1 MQLKRLEAYGFKS
14 FADKIVI
21 EFDAGVTAIVG
32 PNGSGKSNITD
43 AIRWVL
49 GEQNV
54 RNLRAA
60 KSEDIIF
67 SGTATRK
74 KLGVAEV
81 SLVFDN
87 TDGTLPVDFAEVV
100 VTRRLYRSGES
111 EVFLNRSRCRIKDIY
126 QLFADTGIGHEGMSV
141 IGQNRIDDILNSRP
155 EERRAFFEETA
166 GITKYKARKRE
177 TLKKLDDTEKNLVR
191 VSDIQQEIEGQL
203 GPLAANAEQTRTY
216 QALEREYKT
225 YHLTS
230 LHQRHDALTGKRA
243 AAEAEQKGA
252 EDEKTAAEAA
262 QAAAEAEKERV
273 QAGIVA
279 IEQSMQRE
287 GEKHAELQ
295 KQVDAV
301 TAELATLRERTE
313 NSAVVRERLDA
324 RKAALTQELVRAA
337 GDIGRLTEAVADGK
351 KAVASADEQMEA
363 ERKKLV
369 ALKAQAS
376 DAHKAA
382 AETDAEIAKL
392 QSSLTEQQ
400 QAIAVLEKDIELG
413 GAGQAERER
422 ALAAAQEKL
431 DALAS
436 EKEKLA
442 TDFAEKT
449 KERDAG
455 KAAAQKNAQ
464 TMQAARQVLSAA
476 RTAHETAMREAKRT
490 ADKLQILRHMQQSYE
505 GFGRAVRA
513 VLKAQTLWRSGIAGA
528 VAELLTV
535 PEKYVTA
542 LDVALAGSQQ
552 HIVTEDAATAKAAI
566 GYLKAQRLGR
576 ATFLPLSTIQ
586 VRQPANAD
594 SVRRMQGVVGWGNEL
609 VKTQERFRRVADYL
623 LARTLIVDTLDH
635 ALAIAKSTGYRL
647 RIVTVDGELLSPGG
661 SMTGGSRG
669 HKEGSFLGRQ
679 GEIAA
684 LEAAQQAAEADA
696 AAKQQAAD
704 EARDAFEDCR
714 EKADELT
721 EQLQALDV
729 AIAGLRVARAK
740 ADEAHKEQ
748 ASALATQRAQQKTA
762 EASFAETQR
771 RRSEARE
778 AARTLE
784 EKLQAVQ
791 KTRAE
796 QQENIDDL
804 LEDADDLET
813 LLHDRETKLAV
824 RRVQAERDAELLQS
838 KKEEKRKREQEL
850 ADVERETREQEELQR
865 TSADRLVALEETE
878 GRLAEQQMDLKSAHD
893 RLYAEKMEQMAVAQ
907 DIDKR
912 IKKQAREAARLL
924 EKLHAAELAVSKAQ
938 FAIDECAETML
949 SDYGLT
955 PERAAEE
962 AIDVAPEDLAP
973 RMKELD
979 AKMKALGPINPNAIT
994 EYEELKKRHDF
1005 LETQTNDLRE
1015 ARANLETL
1023 LTEMDA
1029 TMTKQFGEAF
1039 QKIQAYFQES
1049 FTKLFG
1055 GGEATLKLL
1064 DANDM
1069 LNTGIDILVTLP
1081 KKKRQNLSALSGGER
1096 ALTVIALL
1104 FACLHY
1110 KPSPFS
1116 VLDEI
1121 DAPLDEANVVRFG
1134 HYLKELADR
1143 TQFIVVT
1150 HRKGTM
1156 ENTDVLY
1163 GVTTEDAGVSKI
1175 LSVKLSDYID
1185 PEQQGA

>member
-67 SGTATRK
+67 AGSATRK
-74 KLGVAEV
+74 RLGVAEC

-87 TDGTLPVDFAEVV
+87 TDGTLPVAFTEVV

-111 EVFLNRSRCRIKDIY
+111 EVFLNHSRCRIKDIY

-191 VSDIQQEIEGQL
+191 VADIQQEIATQL
-203 GPLAANAEQTRTY
+203 GPLAESAEQTRTY

-230 LHQRHDALTGKRA
+230 LSQRYAKLTGERSQ
-243 AAEAEQKGA
+243 AEATRKQA
-252 EDEKTAAEAA
+252 EDEKTAAAAA
-262 QAAAEAEKERV
+262 QAAAEAEKERA
-273 QAGIVA
+273 QADIVA
-279 IEQSMQRE
+279 IEQTMQQA
-287 GEKHAELQ
+287 GAAHAELQ

-313 NSAVVRERLDA
+313 NSAATRGRLAA
-324 RKAALTQELVRAA
+324 RKSALTQELVRAA
-337 GDIGRLTEAVADGK
+337 SAIGQLTEAVAAGK
-351 KAVASADEQMEA
+351 KAVATADEQLET
-363 ERKKLV
+363 ERKKLIE
-369 ALKAQAS
+369 LKQEVS
-376 DAHKAA
+376 DANEAA
-382 AETDAEIAKL
+382 AQTDATVAKL
-392 QSSLTEQQ
+392 QAELTQQQ

-413 GAGQAERER
+413 STSKAEREQT
-422 ALAAAQEKL
+422 LQLAQEKL
-431 DALAS
+431 QALA
-436 EKEKLA
+436 EEQETLGKKLA
-442 TDFAEKT
+442 DAEAD
-449 KERDAG
+449 RD
-455 KAAAQKNAQ
+455 KQTAAARANSGKMQ
-464 TMQAARQVLSAA
+464 TLRQTLAEA
-476 RTAHETAMREAKRT
+476 RTAQEAAAREAKRL

-513 VLKAQTLWRSGIAGA
+513 VLKSQAPWRKGIAGA

-552 HIVTEDAATAKAAI
+552 HIVTEDAETAKAAI
-566 GYLKAQRLGR
+566 GYLKAQRQGR

-586 VRQPANAD
+586 VRMPANAEN
-594 SVRRMQGVVGWGNEL
+594 VRRMNGVIGWANEL
-609 VKTQERFRRVADYL
+609 VETAAKYRRIADHL

-684 LEAAQQAAEADA
+684 LEKEQKTAEATA
-696 AAKQQAAD
+696 AAKQQDADAAR
-704 EARDAFEDCR
+704 EAFEDCR
-714 EKADELT
+714 ETADELT
-721 EQLQALDV
+721 ERLQALDV
-729 AIAGLRVARAK
+729 TLAGLRVAFGK
-740 ADEAHKEQ
+740 SKEAHKEQ
-748 ASALATQRAQQKTA
+748 AAALAEQQAAQRTA
-762 EASFAETQR
+762 EASFAATQK

-784 EKLQAVQ
+784 ESLQKVERQ
-791 KTRAE
+791 RADE
-796 QQENIDDL
+796 QETIDDL
-804 LEDADDLET
+804 LEDANDLEL
-813 LLHDRETKLAV
+813 LLHDREMKLAV
-824 RRVQAERDAELLQS
+824 QRVQVDRDAELLTA
-838 KKEEKRKREQEL
+838 KRAEKQTREQEL
-850 ADVERETREQEELQR
+850 AGVERETKEQETLER
-865 TSADRLVALEETE
+865 TSADRLVTLEEQE
-878 GRLAEQQMDLKSAHD
+878 GRLAEQQADQKAAQD
-893 RLYAEKMEQMAVAQ
+893 RLYADKMEKMAAAQ
-907 DIDKR
+907 GIEKQ
-912 IKKQAREAARLL
+912 IKKQARETARLL
-924 EKLHAAELAVSKAQ
+924 EKLHTAELAVSKAE
-938 FAIDECAETML
+938 FSLDDCAETML

-962 AIDVAPEDLAP
+962 ALDVAPEALAP

-979 AKMKALGPINPNAIT
+979 ARMKALGPVNPNAIA

-1005 LETQTNDLRE
+1005 LDTQTKDLMD

-1023 LTEMDA
+1023 LSEMDA
-1029 TMTKQFGEAF
+1029 TMTKQFSEAF

-1055 GGEATLKLL
+1055 GGEATLRLL

-1110 KPSPFS
+1110 KPSPFA

-1134 HYLKELADR
+1134 KYLRDLAGR

-1156 ENTDVLY
+1156 ENVDVLY

-1175 LSVKLSDYID
+1175 LSVKLSDYIE

>member
-67 SGTATRK
+67 AGSATRK

-87 TDGTLPVDFAEVV
+87 ADGTLPVAFAEVV

-126 QLFADTGIGHEGMSV
+126 QLFSDTGIGHEGMSV
-141 IGQNRIDDILNSRP
+141 IGQNRVDDILNSRP
-155 EERRAFFEETA
+155 EERRTFFEETA

-191 VSDIQQEIEGQL
+191 VSDIQQEIETQL
-203 GPLAANAEQTRTY
+203 GPLAASAEQTRAY
-216 QALEREYKT
+216 QTFESEYKT

-230 LHQRHDALTGKRA
+230 LAQRHDALTGKRA
-243 AAEAEQKGA
+243 KAEEERKAAEDA
-252 EDEKTAAEAA
+252 KTAADAA
-262 QAAAEAEKERV
+262 QNAAEAEKERV
-273 QAGIVA
+273 QADIVA

-287 GEKHAELQ
+287 GEKQAALQ

-313 NSAVVRERLDA
+313 NSAATRQRLDA
-324 RKAALTQELVRAA
+324 RKASLTQELVRAA
-337 GDIGRLTEAVADGK
+337 GEIGRLTEAVTAGK
-351 KAVASADEQMEA
+351 KTIAEA
-363 ERKKLV
+363 EENIERERKKLDEI
-369 ALKAQAS
+369 KAQVR
-376 DAHKAA
+376 DARKT
-382 AETDAEIAKL
+382 AEQTDAKL
-392 QSSLTEQQ
+392 SQQQSSLTETQ

-413 GAGQAERER
+413 GAGQAEREK
-422 ALAAAQEKL
+422 ALTAAQEKL
-431 DALAS
+431 AAVGREKAALTG
-436 EKEKLA
+436 K
-442 TDFAEKT
+442 FAAKQ
-449 KERDAG
+449 KERDTEASAAREN
-455 KAAAQKNAQ
+455 AAA
-464 TMQAARQVLSAA
+464 MQQARQALSAA
-476 RTAHETAMREAKRT
+476 RTAQETAVREAKRT

-513 VLKAQTLWRSGIAGA
+513 VLKSQAPWRKGIAGA

-535 PEKYVTA
+535 PEAYVTA

-552 HIVTEDAATAKAAI
+552 HIVTKDAATAKAAI

-586 VRQPANAD
+586 VRQPANAAAM
-594 SVRRMQGVVGWGNEL
+594 RQKTGVVGWANEL
-609 VKTQERFRRVADYL
+609 VETSDTYRRVADHL

-635 ALAIAKSTGYRL
+635 ALAIAKEAGYRL
-647 RIVTVDGELLSPGG
+647 RIVTLDGELLSPGG
-661 SMTGGSRG
+661 SMTGGSRV

-684 LEAAQQAAEADA
+684 LEAAHKTAEAETAEKQTAVEA
-696 AAKQQAAD
+696 AQSTY
-704 EARDAFEDCR
+704 EACRD
-714 EKADELT
+714 KADTIT
-721 EQLQALDV
+721 ETVQQLDV
-729 AIAGLRVARAK
+729 AIAGLRVAMTK
-740 ADEAHKEQ
+740 AEEAQKEQ
-748 ASALATQRAQQKTA
+748 TAALEAQRAQQQTA
-762 EASFAETQR
+762 EASFAETQK

-778 AARTLE
+778 AARTME
-784 EKLQAVQ
+784 ETITALQKQ
-791 KTRAE
+791 RDE

-804 LEDADDLET
+804 TEDADDLEA
-813 LLHDRETKLAV
+813 LVHDREMKLAV
-824 RRVQAERDAELLQS
+824 ERVQAERDADLLS
-838 KKEEKRKREQEL
+838 AKKAEKQKREQEL
-850 ADVERETREQEELQR
+850 TDVERETKEQETLQQ
-865 TSADRLVALEETE
+865 TSADRLGKLEEEE
-878 GRLAEQQMDLKSAHD
+878 GRLAEQQMDQKSSHD
-893 RLYAEKMEQMAVAQ
+893 RLYAEKMDKMAASQ
-907 DIDKR
+907 DIEKR
-912 IKKQAREAARLL
+912 IKKQARETARLL
-924 EKLHAAELAVSKAQ
+924 EKLHAAELVVSKTQ
-938 FAIDECAETML
+938 FAIDDCEETLL

-955 PERAAEE
+955 PQRAAEE
-962 AIDVAPEDLAP
+962 ALDVAPEMLAP
-973 RMKELD
+973 HMKELE
-979 AKMKALGPINPNAIT
+979 AKMKALGPVNPNAIT

-1005 LETQTNDLRE
+1005 LDTQTNDLRA
-1015 ARANLETL
+1015 ARENLEKL
-1023 LTEMDA
+1023 LADMDA
-1029 TMTKQFGEAF
+1029 TMTKQFSEAF
-1039 QKIQAYFQES
+1039 QQIQRFFQES

-1055 GGEATLKLL
+1055 GGQAELRLL

-1110 KPSPFS
+1110 KPSPFA

-1134 HYLKELADR
+1134 RYLRELADR

-1156 ENTDVLY
+1156 ENVDVLY

-1185 PEQQGA
+1185 V

>member
-313 NSAVVRERLDA
+313 NSTAVRERLDA

-337 GDIGRLTEAVADGK
+337 GDIGRLTESVADGK
-351 KAVASADEQMEA
+351 KAIAAADEQMEA
-363 ERKKLV
+363 ERKKL
-369 ALKAQAS
+369 ADLKEQAS

-382 AETDAEIAKL
+382 TETDAELAKL

-431 DALAS
+431 DALAG

-442 TDFAEKT
+442 ADFAAKT
-449 KERDAG
+449 KERDAES
-455 KAAAQKNAQ
+455 AAAQENAKDMK
-464 TMQAARQVLSAA
+464 TARQALSAA
-476 RTAHETAMREAKRT
+476 RTAHETALREAKRT

-513 VLKAQTLWRSGIAGA
+513 VLKAQAPWRSGIAGA

-542 LDVALAGSQQ
+542 LDVALAGSQ

-594 SVRRMQGVVGWGNEL
+594 NVRRMQGVVGWANEL
-609 VKTQERFRRVADYL
+609 VQTQERFRRVADHL

-696 AAKQQAAD
+696 TAKQKAAD
-704 EARDAFEDCR
+704 AARDAFEDCR

-748 ASALATQRAQQKTA
+748 AAALAAQRAQQKTA

-771 RRSEARE
+771 RRSAARE

-824 RRVQAERDAELLQS
+824 RRVQAERDAELLQA
-838 KKEEKRKREQEL
+838 KKDEKHKREQEL

-962 AIDVAPEDLAP
+962 AIDVAPEELAP

-979 AKMKALGPINPNAIT
+979 AKMEALGPINPNAIT

-1023 LTEMDA
+1023 LAEMDA

-1134 HYLKELADR
+1134 HYLRELADR

-1175 LSVKLSDYID
+1175 LSVKLSDYVD
-1185 PEQQGA
+1185 TP